1 MGSSIHA
8 HAVKLGFCS
17 DLFVQTALVE
27 MYGKCRNI
35 LCARLVFDDMPKRDL
50 VVYNAMLADY
60 MNCGDILEARRL
72 FAEMP
77 ERDLISWNTMIHGY
91 AMTRDLGSAR
101 DIFDRMEDRDFV
113 SWSSIISAYAQC
125 REPNEALKLFY
136 EMQLHGIAP
145 DNITVLIVLSA
156 CGDMGV
162 LGTGKEVHRLIKTD
176 GITVDIK
183 LGTALIDMYARCG
196 DIENSLLVFNSM
208 TEKDVLTWS
217 AMIIGLANHGL
228 GKDALDLFSKMVL
241 EGITPNDITFVG
253 VLSACNHTGL
263 LSEGREYFSSM
274 SKLYGIDPKMEH
286 YGCMVDLL
294 GRSGHIED
302 ARKLIKNMPF
312 EPDAVVWRALLGA
325 CRIHKNV
332 DLAEEAITNLI
343 ILEPQVYGHHVLL
356 SNVYA
361 QANQWDDVAK
371 VRSRIRGKSI
381 QKVRG
386 CSSIELE
393 NIIHEFVAGDSS
405 HPRNSEIYRMLEDM
419 NDQLRKSSYRP
430 MYALVL
436 QDVDLGS

>member
-1 MGSSIHA
+1 
-8 HAVKLGFCS
+8 
-17 DLFVQTALVE
+17 
-27 MYGKCRNI
+27 MYGKCRD
-35 LCARLVFDDMPKRDL
+35 LLHARLVFDDMPERDL
-50 VVYNAMLADY
+50 VAYNAMLADY
-60 MNCGDILEARRL
+60 LNCGDMLEAGRL

-91 AMTRDLGSAR
+91 AMSRDLGSAR
-101 DIFDRMEDRDFV
+101 DVFDRMEDRDSI

-125 REPNEALKLFY
+125 RKPSVALKLFY

-145 DNITVLIVLSA
+145 DSITMLIVLSA
-156 CGDMGV
+156 CGDLGV
-162 LGTGKEVHRLIKTD
+162 LGMGKEIHRLIKTD

-196 DIENSLLVFNSM
+196 DIENSLGVFNSM
-208 TEKDVLTWS
+208 DEKDVLAWS

-241 EGITPNDITFVG
+241 EGIRPNDMTFVG

-263 LSEGREYFSSM
+263 LSEGKAYFNSM

-286 YGCMVDLL
+286 YGCMIDLL

-302 ARKLIKNMPF
+302 ARKLITHMPF

-332 DLAEEAITNLI
+332 DLAEDAIMNLI
-343 ILEPQVYGHHVLL
+343 SLEPCVYGHHVLL

-371 VRSRIRGKSI
+371 VRSRIRRKSI
-381 QKVRG
+381 PKVRG

-393 NIIHEFVAGDSS
+393 NIVHEFVAGDSS
-405 HPRNSEIYRMLEDM
+405 HSRSNEIYKMLEVL
-419 NDQLRKSSYRP
+419 NDPSRKIKF
-430 MYALVL
+430 
-436 QDVDLGS
+436 